1 MRQICS
7 SAFANMQRG
16 DVWSA
21 GDATAPCDECHLNA
35 INFCDDKFY
44 ECLSAYDCQD
54 TGRHTTF
61 DVSMSK
67 HTQKF

>member
-1 MRQICS
+1 MRHICFS
-7 SAFANMQRG
+7 TFANTHCG
-16 DVWSA
+16 DFYSA
-21 GDATAPCDECHLNA
+21 GDATAPCGQCHLNA
-35 INFCDDKFY
+35 INFCNDKFY

-54 TGRHTTF
+54 TGGHTTF